1 MKMATQ
7 THLTKLE
14 AILSEP
20 IASAKEREAQTFERR
35 LAECR
40 GSVVLFGVGSLG
52 KTALQCLRSIGVEP
66 LAFSDSNPGR
76 WDGLVEGVRVLSPKD
91 AADKYGDSALFIVT
105 IWSKGRR
112 YAETKDK
119 LGKLGCRKIVPSSSL
134 RWKFADIL
142 MPYFCQD
149 LPHRVLQDS
158 ERVLSAVS
166 LWSDDQSREEYL
178 RQVEWRASGDFE
190 GLSEPDR
197 GESYFPS
204 TLFELKP
211 DEFFVDCGSHHG
223 GHVQQFFLRNRN
235 KVTGIMPD
243 QPPPT
248 K

>member
-1 MKMATQ
+1 MKMATE
-7 THLTKLE
+7 THLSKLE

-40 GSVVLFGVGSLG
+40 GRVVLFGVGSLG

-66 LAFSDSNPGR
+66 LAFSDSNPAR

-105 IWSKGRR
+105 IWSKGHR

-119 LGKLGCRKIVPSSSL
+119 LAKLGCRKVVPSSSL

-149 LPHRVLQDS
+149 LPHRVLQHS
-158 ERVLSAVS
+158 ERVLSAAS
-166 LWSDDQSREEYL
+166 LWWDDQSREEYL
-178 RQVEWRASGDFE
+178 RQVEWRA
-190 GLSEPDR
+190 P
-197 GESYFPS
+197 
-204 TLFELKP
+204 
-211 DEFFVDCGSHHG
+211 
-223 GHVQQFFLRNRN
+223 GHV
-235 KVTGIMPD
+235 KVLKDPHPD
-243 QPPPT
+243 GSDYPPT
-248 K
+248 LV